1 MAPRLLPWI
10 ILSDGSFL
18 TPSDSGSANSR
29 RRLPTFP
36 EKARCIGSTDDWLA
50 LDCTDAEDMHTYFMH
65 NPFLDTTVPLPELT
79 EAIGNVSK
87 LFQVRK
93 VLMRSTPRDIVA
105 LLTNNHNY
113 PIILV
118 RPGKG
123 VWLPEPKTTP
133 FIYIIDIAFVGDKL
147 YGITQAEDLVSLT
160 IDFDNDGVPKITI
173 VERLIKHPPRYYHFN
188 VWRDDDDDNFE
199 TQNYDVGDF
208 GFEYSNEE
216 QTEEEYQ
223 KDCDLDVLR

>member
-1 MAPRLLPWI
+1 
-10 ILSDGSFL
+10 
-18 TPSDSGSANSR
+18 
-29 RRLPTFP
+29 
-36 EKARCIGSTDDWLA
+36 
-50 LDCTDAEDMHTYFMH
+50 MHTLFMD